1 MLLKSI
7 CKIYVLFN
15 VSIFYGVFRPTK
27 DPIARLREEKEVEPL
42 DPNVPAE
49 DIVKQA
55 VCQFADMPYEDQLAA
70 KMVEI
75 EKLMATLRKEFLH
88 QVTISS
94 VNTELLVT
102 FTDLK

>member
-1 MLLKSI
+1 
-7 CKIYVLFN
+7 
-15 VSIFYGVFRPTK
+15 
-27 DPIARLREEKEVEPL
+27 
-42 DPNVPAE
+42 
-49 DIVKQA
+49 
-55 VCQFADMPYEDQLAA
+55 MPYEDQLAA